1 MGVAAPVNLA
11 EMIASL
17 SLATDLGLGLP
28 EEHVLRQTVI
38 GSRLAALAGL
48 DLDEQA
54 AIFYVSLLA
63 WVGCIAD
70 SHELAHWF
78 GDDRQIR
85 GDSYQV
91 DKVGLPMMRMMLSH
105 VGAGSGPVRRMTV
118 LGRFLGGGF
127 RDAVNGFVT
136 HCQTTGNIAER
147 LGLDDRVRRGL
158 PQAFERWDGKG
169 VPGTHCGDQIEQAMR
184 IVQIADDTEVFCR
197 LGGQPA
203 AVEMLLSRR
212 GTEFDPDLV
221 DLLIAHVEEVLGD
234 LDSVDAWALVINGC
248 RPLDRTLDDAELESA
263 LEILADYGDLK
274 SPWYLGHS
282 RAVSDLAART
292 AGAAGLPPEDV
303 ILIRRAGLVHRL
315 GAAGVS
321 TGIWNKPPPYSSSEA
336 ERLRTVPYLTE
347 RTLSRQPG
355 LARLGAV
362 AGMCH
367 ERMDGSGYP
376 RGLSG
381 AAVPV
386 PARILAAADYYQ
398 TLAED
403 RPGRVALDERARAD
417 ACAAEVDGGRL
428 DGVAVHAVL
437 EAAGHKVRRRVRQVA
452 GLTARE
458 MEVLELL
465 VRGLSN
471 KEIAARLT
479 VSSRTAATHIEHIY
493 TKTGVSGRGA
503 AAMFALQHGLVDASG
518 TRAKIGDP
526 TDVR

>member
-1 MGVAAPVNLA
+1 MASLPGVKLA
-11 EMIASL
+11 EMVASL

-28 EEHVLRQTVI
+28 EEHVLCQTVI
-38 GSRLAALAGL
+38 ATRLARLAGF
-48 DLDEQA
+48 DEDEQA
-54 AIFYVSLLA
+54 ATFYVSLLA

-85 GDSYQV
+85 ADSYQV
-91 DKVGLPMMRMMLSH
+91 DKVGLPMMRMMVSH
-105 VGAGSGPVRRMTV
+105 VGAGSGPVRRMTI

-127 RDAVNGFVT
+127 REAVDGFVT

-169 VPGTHCGDQIEQAMR
+169 VPGDLAGERIEPSMR

-197 LGGQPA
+197 LGGPSA
-203 AVEMLLSRR
+203 AVEMLLARR
-212 GTEFDPDLV
+212 GTEFDPTYV
-221 DLLIAHVEEVLGD
+221 DLLVAHADEILGD
-234 LDSVDAWALVINGC
+234 LATVDAWAVVIDGC
-248 RPLDRTLDDAELESA
+248 RPLDRTLSDDDLESA

-282 RAVSDLAART
+282 RAVADLASVA
-292 AGAAGLPPEDV
+292 AGAAGLAEDEV
-303 ILIRRAGLVHRL
+303 TLVRRSALVHRL

-321 TGIWNKPPPYSSSEA
+321 TGLWNKPPPYSSSEQ

-347 RTLSRQPG
+347 RTLARQPE
-355 LARLGAV
+355 LARLGAI
-362 AGMCH
+362 AGMSH

-381 AAVPV
+381 AAIPT
-386 PARILAAADYYQ
+386 PARILAAADFYQ
-398 TLAED
+398 ALAED
-403 RPGRVALDERARAD
+403 RPGRSALDPAARARS
-417 ACAAEVDGGRL
+417 CQEEVAAGRL
-428 DGVAVHAVL
+428 DGSAVRAVL
-437 EAAGHKVRRRVRQVA
+437 SAAGHKVRRRVRHLA
-452 GLTARE
+452 GLTPRE
-458 MEVLELL
+458 LEVLELL

-471 KEIAARLT
+471 KEIASRLT
-479 VSSRTAATHIEHIY
+479 VSPRTVATHIEHIY

-518 TRAKIGDP
+518 TASKDR
-526 TDVR
+526 

>member
-1 MGVAAPVNLA
+1 MAPLPGVNLA
-11 EMIASL
+11 EMVASL
-17 SLATDLGLGLP
+17 SLATDLGLGQP

-38 GSRLAALAGL
+38 ATRLATLAGF
-48 DLDEQA
+48 DEDEQA
-54 AIFYVSLLA
+54 ATFYVSLLA

-85 GDSYQV
+85 VDSYQV
-91 DKVGLPMMRMMLSH
+91 DKAGLPMMRMMLSH
-105 VGAGSGPVRRMTV
+105 VGAGSGPVRRMTI
-118 LGRFLGGGF
+118 LGRFLSRGF
-127 RDAVNGFVT
+127 REAVDGFVT
-136 HCQTTGNIAER
+136 HCQTTGNIAEQ
-147 LGLDDRVRRGL
+147 LGIDDRVRRGL

-169 VPGTHCGDQIEQAMR
+169 VPGELSGNQIEPAMR
-184 IVQIADDTEVFCR
+184 VVQIADDTEVFCR
-197 LGGQPA
+197 LGGPPA

-212 GTEFDPDLV
+212 GTEFDPTLV
-221 DLLIAHVEEVLGD
+221 DLLVANADAVLGD
-234 LDSVDAWALVINGC
+234 LDAVDAWALVIEGC
-248 RPLDRTLDDAELESA
+248 RPLDRTLADAELGSA

-282 RAVSDLAART
+282 RAVADLAGRA
-292 AGAAGLPPEDV
+292 AAVAGLPSEDV
-303 ILIRRAGLVHRL
+303 VLVRRSALVHRL

-321 TGIWNKPPPYSSSEA
+321 SGLWNKPPPYASSEL

-347 RTLSRQPG
+347 RTLARQPE
-355 LARLGAV
+355 LARLGTV

-376 RGLSG
+376 RGLMG
-381 AAVPV
+381 AAIPA
-386 PARILAAADYYQ
+386 PARVLAAADYYQ

-403 RPGRVALDERARAD
+403 RPGRNALDESARAE
-417 ACAAEVDGGRL
+417 ACQQEVAAGRL
-428 DGVAVHAVL
+428 DGVAVRSVL

-452 GLTARE
+452 GLTPRE
-458 MEVLELL
+458 LEVLELL

-479 VSSRTAATHIEHIY
+479 VSPRTAATHIEHIY

-503 AAMFALQHGLVDASG
+503 AAMFALRHGLVDASAAA
-518 TRAKIGDP
+518 AKD
-526 TDVR
+526 R

>member
-1 MGVAAPVNLA
+1 MASLPGVNLA
-11 EMIASL
+11 ELVASL
-17 SLATDLGLGLP
+17 SLATDLGLGQP

-38 GSRLAALAGL
+38 ATRLARLAGL
-48 DLDEQA
+48 DEDEQA
-54 AIFYVSLLA
+54 ATFYVSLLA

-85 GDSYQV
+85 ADSYQV

-118 LGRFLGGGF
+118 LGRFLSGGF
-127 RDAVNGFVT
+127 RDAVDGMVT

-147 LGLDDRVRRGL
+147 LGLDERVRRSL

-169 VPGTHCGDQIEQAMR
+169 VPGELAGDQIEPVMR

-197 LGGQPA
+197 LGGPPA

-212 GTEFDPDLV
+212 GTEFDPTLV
-221 DLLIAHVEEVLGD
+221 DVLVTHAEQVLGD
-234 LDSVDAWALVINGC
+234 LDRVDAWGLVIDGS
-248 RPLDRTLDDAELESA
+248 RPLDRTLDDVELESA

-282 RAVSDLAART
+282 RAVAALAAR
-292 AGAAGLPPEDV
+292 AAGCAGLEEQDV
-303 ILIRRAGLVHRL
+303 TLVRRAGLVHRL
-315 GAAGVS
+315 GASGVS
-321 TGIWNKPPPYSSSEA
+321 TGIWNKPPPHSSSER

-347 RTLSRQPG
+347 RTLSRQPQ
-355 LARLGAV
+355 LARLGSV
-362 AGMCH
+362 AGMVH
-367 ERMDGSGYP
+367 ERMDGTGHP

-381 AAVPV
+381 AALPV
-386 PARILAAADYYQ
+386 PARILAAAAFYQ
-398 TLAED
+398 DLAED
-403 RPGRVALDERARAD
+403 RPGREALDPAARAA
-417 ACAAEVDGGRL
+417 ACQAEVDAGRL
-428 DGVAVHAVL
+428 DGAAVRAVL

-458 MEVLELL
+458 VEVLELL
-465 VRGLSN
+465 VRGLPN

-479 VSSRTAATHIEHIY
+479 VSPRTVATHVEHIF
-493 TKTGVSGRGA
+493 TKTGVTGRGA
-503 AAMFALQHGLVDASG
+503 AAMFALQHGLVDASAPG
-518 TRAKIGDP
+518 AKD
-526 TDVR
+526 R

>member
-1 MGVAAPVNLA
+1 MSSLPGVKLA
-11 EMIASL
+11 ELVASL

-38 GSRLAALAGL
+38 ATRLAKLAGF
-48 DLDEQA
+48 DEDEQA
-54 AIFYVSLLA
+54 ATFYVSLLA

-85 GDSYQV
+85 ADSYQV

-127 RDAVNGFVT
+127 REAVDGFVT

-169 VPGTHCGDQIEQAMR
+169 VPGDLSGNQIEPVMR
-184 IVQIADDTEVFCR
+184 IVQIADDAEVFAR
-197 LGGQPA
+197 LGGSA
-203 AVEMLLSRR
+203 AAAEMLLARS
-212 GTEFDPDLV
+212 GTEFDPTYV
-221 DLLIAHVEEVLGD
+221 DLLVAHADEVLGD
-234 LDSVDAWALVINGC
+234 LDTVDAWALVIDGC
-248 RPLDRTLDDAELESA
+248 QPLDRTLDDTELESA
-263 LEILADYGDLK
+263 LEILGDYGDLK

-282 RAVSDLAART
+282 RAVSDLAARAAT
-292 AGAAGLPPEDV
+292 AAGLAPEDV
-303 ILIRRAGLVHRL
+303 VLARRSALVHRL

-321 TGIWNKPPPYSSSEA
+321 TGLWNKLPPHSSAEL

-347 RTLSRQPG
+347 RTLARQPE
-355 LARLGAV
+355 LARFGGI

-376 RGLSG
+376 RGLAG
-381 AAVPV
+381 AGIPA
-386 PARILAAADYYQ
+386 PARILAAADFYQ

-403 RPGRVALDERARAD
+403 RPGRSALDEAGRAA
-417 ACAAEVDGGRL
+417 ACQEEVDAGRL
-428 DGVAVHAVL
+428 DGGAARAVL

-452 GLTARE
+452 GLTPRE
-458 MEVLELL
+458 LEVLELL

-479 VSSRTAATHIEHIY
+479 VSPRTAATHIEHIY
-493 TKTGVSGRGA
+493 TKIGVSGRGA
-503 AAMFALQHGLVDASG
+503 AAMFALRHGLVDASVG
-518 TRAKIGDP
+518 AAKD
-526 TDVR
+526 R

>member
-1 MGVAAPVNLA
+1 MASLPGVNLA
-11 EMIASL
+11 DLVASL

-38 GSRLAALAGL
+38 ATRLARLAGF
-48 DLDEQA
+48 DEDEQA
-54 AIFYVSLLA
+54 ATFYVSLLA

-85 GDSYQV
+85 ADSYQV

-118 LGRFLGGGF
+118 LGRFLSGGF
-127 RDAVNGFVT
+127 RDAVHGMVL

-147 LGLDDRVRRGL
+147 LGLDERVRRSL

-169 VPGTHCGDQIEQAMR
+169 VPGDLAGEQIEPVMR
-184 IVQIADDTEVFCR
+184 IVQIADDAEVFCR
-197 LGGQPA
+197 LGGPDA
-203 AVEMLLSRR
+203 AVEMLLSRS
-212 GTEFDPDLV
+212 GTEFDPHLV
-221 DLLIAHVEEVLGD
+221 DLLVDNAGAVIGD
-234 LDSVDAWALVINGC
+234 LDHVDAWGLVIAGC

-282 RAVSDLAART
+282 RAVADLAAR
-292 AGAAGLPPEDV
+292 AAVVAGLPAGDV
-303 ILIRRAGLVHRL
+303 ALVRRAGLVHRL

-321 TGIWNKPPPYSSSEA
+321 TGIWNKPLPHTSSER

-347 RTLSRQPG
+347 RTLSRQPQ

-362 AGMCH
+362 AGMVH

-376 RGLSG
+376 RGLAG

-386 PARILAAADYYQ
+386 PGRVLAAAAFYQ
-398 TLAED
+398 DLAEE
-403 RPGRVALDERARAD
+403 RPGRSALGQPARAT
-417 ACAAEVDGGRL
+417 ACQDEVRAGRL
-428 DGVAVHAVL
+428 DGAAVQAVL
-437 EAAGHKVRRRVRQVA
+437 EAAGHPVRRRVSRVA

-458 MEVLELL
+458 VEVLELL
-465 VRGLSN
+465 VRGLPN
-471 KEIAARLT
+471 KEIAARLSVSPRT
-479 VSSRTAATHIEHIY
+479 VATHVEHIFA
-493 TKTGVSGRGA
+493 KTGVTGRGA
-503 AAMFALQHGLVDASG
+503 AAMFALQHGLVEASAAP
-518 TRAKIGDP
+518 AKD
-526 TDVR
+526 R